1 MNTCVISLL
10 NTAIGLSRRDGTA
23 PARSQGDS
31 DHTNRSG
38 DPVYVFNCAFMVQ
51 DNLILQ

>member
-31 DHTNRSG
+31 NHKNRSG
-38 DPVYVFNCAFMVQ
+38 DPSYVFKCAFMVQ